1 MGLKRKTIGSAN
13 RPLSDMELKSK
24 LKELRNLE
32 KWAFRP
38 RHGRTDFYKYL
49 KGVYNLC
56 DWTDKKIARRM
67 AQHVEKLCDLK
78 VRAGTEPIR
87 IVIDATSPGQ
97 SRREQ
102 QEKSEWA
109 QALQY
114 AIRKKAGGS
123 GFKKFLDR
131 NGGPSG
137 CAAKMAALRKKERKR
152 VWARTWGRKKGSSPT
167 K

>member
-1 MGLKRKTIGSAN
+1 MGLRRKTIGSAKL
-13 RPLSDMELKSK
+13 PLSDKELKSK
-24 LKELRNLE
+24 LKELRRLE

-38 RHGRTDFYKYL
+38 RHGRTDFYEYL
-49 KGVYNLC
+49 EGVYDLC
-56 DWTDKKIARRM
+56 DWTDSKVSRRIGQRV
-67 AQHVEKLCDLK
+67 AKLRNLK
-78 VRAGTEPIR
+78 VRAGTKPIR
-87 IVIDATSPGQ
+87 IVIDAISPGQ

-102 QEKSEWA
+102 QEKSEWT

-114 AIRKKAGGS
+114 AITKKAGGS

-137 CAAKMAALRKKERKR
+137 CAKKMAALRKQKRAR